1 MDATYAFDRRRSTG
15 VLETRDVGED
25 SVSRWLTSGL
35 RRAWVRSKIL
45 RPSRTTRSPS
55 FIGDSPARCDQHDIK
70 SEFKYT
76 AEDDGAIEEFVR
88 KTTSLAAHP
97 HGTCAMRSQEEGGV
111 CWAVGIGIA

>member
-1 MDATYAFDRRRSTG
+1 VVDIRTEKGLGQEQDPST
-15 VLETRDVGED
+15 VQDD
-25 SVSRWLTSGL
+25 
-35 RRAWVRSKIL
+35 KIAIL
-45 RPSRTTRSPS
+45 
-55 FIGDSPARCDQHDIK
+55 IGDSPARCDQHDIK